1 MKIKT
6 FEVEDFSSF
15 SDEVNNFTEGKDIT
29 KMKFIEKDGKHNLVI
44 AYDEQ
49 EAIKDVHIATF
60 HGDRRRYD
68 FDVLSRVREFIQEHN
83 VIDVQFASG
92 DGDDHFM
99 VMYKDNDNEK
109 D

>member
-15 SDEVNNFTEGKDIT
+15 SDEVNNFTEGKNIT
-29 KMKFIEKDGKHNLVI
+29 KMKFIEKDGEKHLVV
-44 AYDEQ
+44 AYE
-49 EAIKDVHIATF
+49 EPKTFKDVHIATF

-68 FDVLSRVREFIQEHN
+68 FNVLSRVREFIQEHD
-83 VIDVQFASG
+83 VIDIQFASG

-99 VMYKDNDNEK
+99 VMYKEDDDEK
-109 D
+109 N